1 MAALYSFDQLINY
14 RFNIHMTNISTF
26 DLNLLRVLDALL
38 RESSVTRAATRVGLS
53 QPATSAA
60 LGRLRHALGDP
71 LFVRHGQRLV
81 PTDHAL
87 SLEVPL
93 REILDRTK
101 DLIAGPETFDPA
113 RASGAFRIGGSDFF
127 AEMLMPALGAALSQR
142 SPGLLVQLVDLVPEN
157 YVATLERQRA
167 DLVLVPETTFP
178 EWAEHARLFRS
189 SFRMVARAGHPR
201 LLAAGVPPGGV
212 VPTDLFC
219 DLGHVLFSPEGRV
232 SAMGDAALA
241 AVGRKRRVAMTVP
254 VFSGVCRAVAESDL
268 VGLLPRQLAEAMA
281 PRLGLWVCI
290 PPMPL
295 PAATICMVW
304 HRRAARA
311 PAHRWLR
318 GLVAEL
324 LQPLDA
330 GEPEAP
336 DGPGTEALHSAL
348 PSPTLAP
355 DARGQPR

>member
-1 MAALYSFDQLINY
+1 
-14 RFNIHMTNISTF
+14 MTNISTF

-38 RESSVTRAATRVGLS
+38 REGSVTRAAARVGLS

-71 LFVRHGQRLV
+71 LFVRQGQRLV

-87 SLEVPL
+87 SLETPL
-93 REILDRTK
+93 REILDRTEG
-101 DLIAGPETFDPA
+101 LIAGPEAFDPA

-127 AEMLMPALGAALSQR
+127 AEMLMPALGAAVSRQ
-142 SPGLLVQLVDLVPEN
+142 SPALIVQLVDLVPEN

-167 DLVLVPETTFP
+167 DLVLIPETTFP
-178 EWAEHARLFRS
+178 EWTEHVRLFRS
-189 SFRMVARAGHPR
+189 SFRMIARAGHPR
-201 LLAAGVPPGGV
+201 LAAEGVPPGGV

-254 VFSGVCRAVAESDL
+254 VFSGVCRAVSESDL

-281 PRLGLWVCI
+281 PRLGLWVYV

-295 PAATICMVW
+295 PAATIFMAW
-304 HRRAARA
+304 HRRASRA

-318 GLVAEL
+318 GLVAETL
-324 LQPLDA
+324 EPLDA
-330 GEPEAP
+330 GETEAAAR
-336 DGPGTEALHSAL
+336 PGTEALHSAP
-348 PSPTLAP
+348 PSPTF
-355 DARGQPR
+355 ARDENGRPR